1 MNLVNLPHPNKYLI
15 VESLDYPNPY
25 DFKVPHRHDYFE
37 IILIKEGIGNQ
48 QIDFAS
54 TKLQPNSIYTIY
66 PRQIHLLQR
75 NTAQGLLVQFQKN
88 IFEHLFPIQH
98 HQLYFTNPELLLDDR
113 DFQHLY
119 NLVEQILLLN
129 KSPQLTPLSIY
140 KSYSYLQLV
149 LITLIEYKQQNIK
162 TFPNVLP
169 MFLQLIS
176 QHIKDKRKVSDYA
189 EILGVSND
197 KLTTTCK
204 DFLDT
209 TPLKL
214 IHEELLLEIKRLM
227 ILNELSLK
235 EIAYELNF
243 DNSANFS
250 NFIKTATAL
259 TPSELQQQLL
269 IQLNNSEYF

>member
-25 DFKVPHRHDYFE
+25 DYKIPHRHDYFE
-37 IILIKEGIGNQ
+37 IILIKSGVGNQ
-48 QIDFAS
+48 QIDFIK
-54 TKLQPNSIYTIY
+54 TKLQANCIYTIY

-75 NTAQGLLVQFQKN
+75 STAQGLLLQFQKN
-88 IFEHLFPIQH
+88 IFKHLFPIQH
-98 HQLYFTNPELLLDDR
+98 HQLYFSTPEIQLSHE
-113 DFQHLY
+113 DFQHIY
-119 NLVEQILLLN
+119 NLVEQILQLN

-149 LITLIEYKQQNIK
+149 LITLIEHKQQHIK
-162 TFPNVLP
+162 TLHNTLQI
-169 MFLQLIS
+169 FLQLIS
-176 QHIKDKRKVSDYA
+176 QHIKNKKKVNDYA
-189 EILGVSND
+189 ELMGLSND
-197 KLTTTCK
+197 KLTSICK
-204 DFLDT
+204 EYLDT

-214 IHEELLLEIKRLM
+214 IHEELLLEVKRLM

-250 NFIKTATAL
+250 NFIKTATTL

-269 IQLNNSEYF
+269 IQLNNPEYF